1 MWPGPQG
8 HGDQLQQRGQ
18 PGQAPAPLSP
28 LLYGKSR
35 AVSRPGRGFQASPQ
49 SHTCRKGLA
58 RDTEPASQVRLALGT
73 QGAPD
78 PHPLLARSLEVSHGL
93 PGSRGD
99 LSSIHSWLPD
109 LRVAWSFLP
118 KARGPWSPET
128 QRLGVTPPG
137 CLLDLGESSG
147 HTALTGGHRGRGS
160 SPPLVWG
167 GTVCDGP
174 RPVPFLVLLTMTLCV
189 ALARHPGGRVRTWG
203 RGWAHREAALPHT
216 LTRWGGSGG
225 ASSRPHLSPHTDLTS
240 QKCADDNK
248 ARARPESPGSRVTGR
263 TPVRR
268 DNGWVGGVLTVNAPS
283 APKQRGH
290 RPPQASPPNRGLLQ
304 ASPTGG

>member
-216 LTRWGGSGG
+216 LTRWGGVRRGFIP
-225 ASSRPHLSPHTDLTS
+225 APPVTPHRPHFSEV
-240 QKCADDNK
+240 C
-248 ARARPESPGSRVTGR
+248 R
-263 TPVRR
+263 
-268 DNGWVGGVLTVNAPS
+268 
-283 APKQRGH
+283 
-290 RPPQASPPNRGLLQ
+290 
-304 ASPTGG
+304 